1 MNAPDHPDHVSVTV
15 CSVTVCTARSA
26 IRARGRE
33 RTLSMTTV
41 RAHRVA
47 TTLAIVTAAVVL
59 APTAALAHVDV
70 TPARVTAGTVV
81 ELSLRA
87 PVETQGTTNRKVYA
101 LVPGPLVVRDCDVPS
116 PAWTCTPDT
125 TTRPGSTFVTWET
138 PRAGAAG
145 DVAFAVTVEVPGDA
159 AAAELKLPVVQT
171 YAEGTVARW
180 IDDGDPSPAPRLT
193 VVAAAAGSGP
203 TPAATASSTAPR
215 TDPSTASPSSAPE
228 AAGAEGSSDG
238 VPVAA
243 VVGLGALGALAAA
256 GAVALRRRT
265 GP

>member
-1 MNAPDHPDHVSVTV
+1 
-15 CSVTVCTARSA
+15 
-26 IRARGRE
+26 
-33 RTLSMTTV
+33 MTTV
-41 RAHRVA
+41 RARSVA
-47 TTLAIVTAAVVL
+47 TTLALALTMTTAALVL

-101 LVPGPLVVRDCDVPS
+101 LVPGPLVVRDCAVPS
-116 PAWTCTPDT
+116 PTWTCTPDT

-138 PRAGAAG
+138 PTAGAAA
-145 DVAFAVTVEVPGDA
+145 DVAFPLTVEVPADA

-203 TPAATASSTAPR
+203 TPTASTSGAT
-215 TDPSTASPSSAPE
+215 TPSSAPE
-228 AAGAEGSSDG
+228 ADAADDTTGNS
-238 VPVAA
+238 VP
-243 VVGLGALGALAAA
+243 VVGLGALGLAAA
-256 GAVALRRRT
+256 IVAGALVLRRRT